1 MFESNVNKNMKKKN
15 NNDKRRNPPYLLAYL
30 LALIVKGLKFV
41 LSRVGGNNFKYHI

>member
-15 NNDKRRNPPYLLAYL
+15 NNDKRRIPPYL